1 MEKEPKNALTNIK
14 YAFSLITVEPYL
26 FFCLLGYTVKVVSFQ
41 SLLMDR
47 ACRNLFHY
55 SDEICNDIDNH
66 AKEQSRCIEA
76 GNNLYT
82 GVMLLGSLPAV
93 AVAIFLGPWS
103 DKYSRKYPLII
114 SAGGMFLEAL
124 VEAIFTIFPS
134 LSPIWY
140 VASAVLAGITGGF
153 IISVSAAFSYVSDIT
168 DERSRASR
176 FAVVEFFNIS
186 AIVVGN
192 LLGGQIYR
200 LYGYLPVMSISPLS
214 FGLSLLYVIFCVK
227 DTKPPIPREKRP
239 EMLRDLVSCDNIKQ
253 SYITCSKK
261 RPGNIRMQIWLLVW
275 IGCCQRFTDMG
286 TLAIGFPFAR
296 KMYKWSV
303 TEFSN
308 ASIAFYVVNA
318 LVTIVVMPLLSNK
331 MKLHEAALGLIGM
344 LSLMSKMFVTA
355 LAYKEFMFYFA
366 WISGTLANASGIAV
380 RARLSKLVQREELGR
395 AFSMFGTCESFT
407 PLLGSTVFLQ
417 IYNASNRFFPG
428 LAFAAGGVF
437 LIPCAVIFIWMMG
450 MPTVS
455 LANFEREDEMKKA
468 RPLETISSSTYSRLE
483 EEKEY

>member
-1 MEKEPKNALTNIK
+1 MGKEQRNILKTIKHALG
-14 YAFSLITVEPYL
+14 LVTVEPYL

-47 ACRNLFHY
+47 ACRNMFGY
-55 SDEICNDIDNH
+55 SDEVCDGIDNH
-66 AKEQSRCIEA
+66 EVEQARCIEA

-93 AVAIFLGPWS
+93 IVAIFLGPWS

-124 VEAIFTIFPS
+124 AQAIFTIFPS

-140 VASAVLAGITGGF
+140 VVASLLSGITGGF
-153 IISVSAAFSYVSDIT
+153 VISVSAAFSYVSDIT

-176 FAVVEFFNIS
+176 FAVLEFFNIS

-192 LLGGQIYR
+192 LVGGQVYQ
-200 LYGYLPVMSISPLS
+200 LYGYLPVMSISPTS
-214 FGLSLLYVIFCVK
+214 FGLGCLYVIFCLK
-227 DTKPPIPREKRP
+227 DTKPPIPSEKRL
-239 EMLRDLVSCDNIKQ
+239 EMLRDLVSVDNIKQ

-261 RPGNIRMQIWLLVW
+261 RPGNIRLQIWLLVW

-296 KMYKWSV
+296 KMYRWTV

-318 LVTIVVMPLLSNK
+318 AVTIVAMPLLSNNL
-331 MKLHEAALGLIGM
+331 KLHEAALGLIGM
-344 LSLMSKMFVTA
+344 LSLISKMIVTA

-366 WISGTLANASGIAV
+366 WMGGTLANGVAIAV
-380 RARLSKLVQREELGR
+380 RSRLSKLVQREELGR
-395 AFSMFGTCESFT
+395 TFSLFGTCESFT
-407 PLLGSTVFLQ
+407 PLLGSTIFLQ
-417 IYNASNRFFPG
+417 IYNSSNRFFPG
-428 LAFAAGGVF
+428 LAFAAAGVF
-437 LIPCAVIFIWMMG
+437 LVPCVIIFVKSKQASPSQIW
-450 MPTVS
+450 V
-455 LANFEREDEMKKA
+455 
-468 RPLETISSSTYSRLE
+468 YS
-483 EEKEY
+483 

>member
-1 MEKEPKNALTNIK
+1 
-14 YAFSLITVEPYL
+14 
-26 FFCLLGYTVKVVSFQ
+26 
-41 SLLMDR
+41 MDR
-47 ACRNLFHY
+47 ACRNMFGY

-66 AKEQSRCIEA
+66 EKEQARCIEA

-82 GVMLLGSLPAV
+82 GVMLLSSLPAV
-93 AVAIFLGPWS
+93 VVAIFLGPWS

-124 VEAIFTIFPS
+124 AEAIFTIFPS
-134 LSPIWY
+134 LSPLWY
-140 VASAVLAGITGGF
+140 LAASILSGISGGF
-153 IISVSAAFSYVSDIT
+153 VISVSAAFSYVSDIT
-168 DERSRASR
+168 DERSRAAR

-192 LLGGQIYR
+192 LLGGQIYQQ
-200 LYGYLPVMSISPLS
+200 YGYLPVLSISPVS
-214 FGLSLLYVIFCVK
+214 FGIGLLYVIFFLK
-227 DTKPPIPREKRP
+227 DTKPPCDRKS
-239 EMLRDLVSCDNIKQ
+239 EMLRDLVSLDNIKQ

-261 RPGNIRMQIWLLVW
+261 RPGNIRLQIWLLVW

-296 KMYKWSV
+296 KMYRWSV

-318 LVTIVVMPLLSNK
+318 AVTIVVLPLLSNNL
-331 MKLHEAALGLIGM
+331 KLHEAALGLIGM

-355 LAYKEFMFYFA
+355 LAFKEFMFYFA
-366 WISGTLANASGIAV
+366 WLSGALANASAIAV
-380 RARLSKLVQREELGR
+380 RARLSKIVQKEELGR

-407 PLLGSTVFLQ
+407 PLLGSTAFLQ
-417 IYNASNRFFPG
+417 IYNTSNRFFPG

-437 LIPCAVIFIWMMG
+437 LIPCAVIFVWMMR

-455 LANFEREDEMKKA
+455 LADFDRDQEMKTA
-468 RPLETISSSTYSRLE
+468 RPLETISSSTYSKLE
-483 EEKEY
+483 EEKVH